1 MDTDRA
7 QRMTAPAAVPCLRP
21 PLPHR
26 RSGVRTAPGR
36 VALALSL
43 LLTGTPC
50 SPAAVQEL
58 DTNTLAALESAL
70 AAPDSFAD
78 AAEAQVW
85 LADMST
91 RLQRRVPDAQ
101 RRVELLRTIHR
112 ESARAGVPPEMVL
125 AVIEIESN
133 FDHAA
138 ISRVGAR
145 GLMQVMPFWKKELGR
160 EDDNLLTMHTN
171 LRYGTTILAHYYAR
185 ENGNWT
191 RALNR
196 YNGRLHNNPY
206 AGKVLEALR
215 LRWFRQ

>member
-1 MDTDRA
+1 MMTDSNNGLRT
-7 QRMTAPAAVPCLRP
+7 TAARLMLASTL
-21 PLPHR
+21 LLA
-26 RSGVRTAPGR
+26 GTAPGQ
-36 VALALSL
+36 
-43 LLTGTPC
+43 
-50 SPAAVQEL
+50 AAGQEL
-58 DTNTLAALESAL
+58 DGKTLAALESAL

-91 RLQRRVPDAQ
+91 RLQRRVPDAE
-101 RRVELLRTIHR
+101 RRVAMLRAIHR
-112 ESARAGVPPEMVL
+112 ESTRAGVPPEMVL

-160 EDDNLLTMHTN
+160 EDDNLLTLHTN